1 MSIQDEERGILQ
13 EIQAQVTILGGLVVV
28 AWVIELVD
36 IFVFRQRLNLF
47 GIYPRTLIGLRG
59 IVFAPFLHGGIY
71 HLVANTVP
79 FATLGW
85 LIMLR
90 RTSDFLIVSLISALV
105 GGFGTWLFGRPS
117 IHIGASGVIFGFLGY
132 LLTRGW
138 FERKPLS
145 IALSLFVAVVYGS
158 MIGGVLPVNGWVSWE
173 GHLFGFVGGVAAA
186 WLMSDL
192 PPKR

>member
-13 EIQAQVTILGGLVVV
+13 EIQAQVTILGGLVLV
-28 AWVIELVD
+28 AWAIELVD

-79 FATLGW
+79 FVTLGW

-105 GGFGTWLFGRPS
+105 GGLGTWLFGRPS

-145 IALSLFVAVVYGS
+145 IALSLFVAIVYGS

-173 GHLFGFVGGVAAA
+173 GHLFGFLGGVAAA

-192 PPKR
+192 RRKG

>member
-1 MSIQDEERGILQ
+1 MSIRDEERGILQ
-13 EIQAQVTILGGLVVV
+13 EIQAQVTILGGLVLV
-28 AWVIELVD
+28 AWAIELVD
-36 IFVFRQRLNLF
+36 IFVFRQRLDLF

-79 FATLGW
+79 FVTLGW

-105 GGFGTWLFGRPS
+105 GGLGTWLFGRPS

-145 IALSLFVAVVYGS
+145 IALSLFVAIVYGS

-173 GHLFGFVGGVAAA
+173 GHLFGFLGGVAAA

-192 PPKR
+192 RRKG

>member
-1 MSIQDEERGILQ
+1 MSIRDEERGILQ
-13 EIQAQVTILGGLVVV
+13 EIQAQATILGGLVLV
-28 AWVIELVD
+28 AWAIELVD
-36 IFVFRQRLNLF
+36 IFVFRQRLDLF

-79 FATLGW
+79 FVTLGW

-105 GGFGTWLFGRPS
+105 GGLGTWLFGRPS

-145 IALSLFVAVVYGS
+145 IALSLFVAIVYGS

-173 GHLFGFVGGVAAA
+173 GHLFGFLGGVAAA

-192 PPKR
+192 RRKG

>member
-1 MSIQDEERGILQ
+1 MSIRDEERGILQ
-13 EIQAQVTILGGLVVV
+13 EIQAQVTILGGLVLV
-28 AWVIELVD
+28 AWAIELVD

-79 FATLGW
+79 FVTLGW

-105 GGFGTWLFGRPS
+105 GGLGTWLFGRPS

-145 IALSLFVAVVYGS
+145 IALSLFVAIVYGS

-173 GHLFGFVGGVAAA
+173 GHLFGFLGGVAAA

-192 PPKR
+192 RPKG

>member
-13 EIQAQVTILGGLVVV
+13 EIQAQVTILGGLVLV
-28 AWVIELVD
+28 AWAIELVD

-79 FATLGW
+79 FVTLGW

-90 RTSDFLIVSLISALV
+90 RTSDFLIVSVISALV
-105 GGFGTWLFGRPS
+105 GGLGTWLFGRPS

-145 IALSLFVAVVYGS
+145 IALSLFVAIVYGS

-173 GHLFGFVGGVAAA
+173 GHLFGFLGGVAAA

-192 PPKR
+192 RPKG